1 MPIFMILRSDT
12 LLNFFHLSRVRIR
25 SRFFQCIT
33 KLTFCQGPPK
43 KNFLRVGG
51 GAWEATPPASQTWE
65 AARLASQKFLGG
77 DASRVAKIPLH
88 WRGAPQGRGGPQ
100 TKRKYDLL
108 KKVPGRS
115 KNTIKSHCIF
125 CVFSSKLKK
134 QTLPPCPLKKQS
146 VQNGHFLK

>member
-65 AARLASQKFLGG
+65 AARLASQKWEATRPASQKFPSIGG
-77 DASRVAKIPLH
+77 VPR
-88 WRGAPQGRGGPQ
+88 RGGVVP
-100 TKRKYDLL
+100 KRNASMIYL
-108 KKVPGRS
+108 KKFPAGA
-115 KNTIKSHCIF
+115 KTQLKAI
-125 CVFSSKLKK
+125 VFSASSVVNSRNKLS
-134 QTLPPCPLKKQS
+134 PPDP
-146 VQNGHFLK
+146 